1 MKKSLPS
8 FAAARHMS
16 AQVGRPLIALLLV
29 SSIVG
34 ARAVVFPTTSMPGA
48 YEKYTLRVMNERAV
62 PTLRVEIHFP
72 VGLRVVSFGD
82 VPSWKIQI
90 LTDTTSRITGAV
102 WTGVLPID
110 RFVEFPFLAV
120 NPKDST
126 SLTWPTIQTYAN
138 GERVEWTSPDT
149 ASKTPV
155 ATTLI
160 ADTTP
165 KTIKVSRTSLYISLA
180 ALLFAL
186 TALGVALR
194 PRGVDVSP

>member
-1 MKKSLPS
+1 MKRALRS
-8 FAAARHMS
+8 FTNARRMS
-16 AQVGRPLIALLLV
+16 GQGARLMIALLLI

-72 VGLRVVSFGD
+72 MGLRVVSFGD
-82 VPSWKIQI
+82 VPNWKIQI

-149 ASKTPV
+149 ASMTPV

-165 KTIKVSRTSLYISLA
+165 KPIKVSRTSLYISLA

-186 TALGVALR
+186 TALAVALR
-194 PRGVDVSP
+194 PRGVDVNP